1 MPITITTNTVIT
13 GTQKYDKII
22 VSGADLTINGIVK
35 CLEID
40 ILGSSVTVEG
50 GALIVRDQYTAM
62 MEETAETFS
71 MITGILVAGMATVM
85 IGKAIGEMF
94 KEEKK

>member
-1 MPITITTNTVIT
+1 MPITITTNTLIT

-35 CLEID
+35 CFEVD
-40 ILGSSVTVEG
+40 ILGSSVAVEG

-62 MEETAETFS
+62 MEETSESLTRLISVIAT
-71 MITGILVAGMATVM
+71 GMAAVM
-85 IGKAIGEMF
+85 MGKAISDAF
-94 KEEKK
+94 KERKE

>member
-1 MPITITTNTVIT
+1 MPITITTNTVMT

-35 CLEID
+35 CLEVD
-40 ILGSSVTVEG
+40 ILGSSVAVEG

-71 MITGILVAGMATVM
+71 RLAGILVTGMAAVM
-85 IGKAIGEMF
+85 IGKAISDMF

>member
-35 CLEID
+35 CLEIY

-71 MITGILVAGMATVM
+71 ILTGILVAGMATVM

>member
-1 MPITITTNTVIT
+1 MPITITTNTLIT

-35 CLEID
+35 CFEVD
-40 ILGSSVTVEG
+40 ILGSSVAVEG

-62 MEETAETFS
+62 MEETSESLTRLISVIA
-71 MITGILVAGMATVM
+71 AGMAAVM
-85 IGKAIGEMF
+85 MGKAISDAF
-94 KEEKK
+94 KERKE